1 MLTAALSAPSCVRF
15 ENFPTINAP
24 SNDPALYRVKN
35 KDWKAYTERARTDV
49 RGAHFDWLLVGDSG
63 EVLAR
68 PEEVRAAFSGVI
80 FVGDSQ
86 IREVAWAGL
95 KMLLGEQKL
104 RFYNGDKVFGR
115 RPRHSQLQGHCV
127 PQSVGKTGFT
137 ATCGADA
144 AVACDVHSPFDNATH
159 AEKMRKLLL
168 TRPHEWDGTLRVS
181 PHVCDADFFVSYQAT
196 WGANPVSPDTIPRC
210 LHPARPGAPYR
221 LHRPHGAKGGGGKS
235 GGGKGGG
242 GAAAAAGSAA
252 GSAAAVASGGA
263 GAPRHR
269 PVLWI
274 VDGCG
279 LHEMEFC
286 SELRHGL
293 PNSVLSRFHPQVLRS
308 SVVYQTVGAGFLMPD
323 AKRYKGACASLDAD
337 QVAATEAAWLDARG
351 VRRYNYTSLALQ
363 YAPLMFDAIHYT
375 YYWVPCT
382 KTFPEMTRLVA
393 QLAFQQALGRPVD
406 VCPPGAA
413 APVDDAARARGLKFR
428 LDGQGQ
434 M

>member
-104 RFYNGDKVFGR
+104 RFYQGDKVFGR

-210 LHPARPGAPYR
+210 LHRRAPARRTAAPVAQR
-221 LHRPHGAKGGGGKS
+221 QGRRRQGRRQGRWRRRRDRRQQPAE
-235 GGGKGGG
+235 
-242 GAAAAAGSAA
+242 AGRR
-252 GSAAAVASGGA
+252 SGGA

-274 VDGCG
+274 VDGSG

-351 VRRYNYTSLALQ
+351 VRRYNYTALALQ

>member
-104 RFYNGDKVFGR
+104 RFYQGDKVFGR

-168 TRPHEWDGTLRVS
+168 TRPHEWDGTLRV
-181 PHVCDADFFVSYQAT
+181 
-196 WGANPVSPDTIPRC
+196 
-210 LHPARPGAPYR
+210 
-221 LHRPHGAKGGGGKS
+221 
-235 GGGKGGG
+235 
-242 GAAAAAGSAA
+242 
-252 GSAAAVASGGA
+252 
-263 GAPRHR
+263 
-269 PVLWI
+269 
-274 VDGCG
+274 
-279 LHEMEFC
+279 
-286 SELRHGL
+286 
-293 PNSVLSRFHPQVLRS
+293 
-308 SVVYQTVGAGFLMPD
+308 
-323 AKRYKGACASLDAD
+323 
-337 QVAATEAAWLDARG
+337 
-351 VRRYNYTSLALQ
+351 
-363 YAPLMFDAIHYT
+363 
-375 YYWVPCT
+375 
-382 KTFPEMTRLVA
+382 
-393 QLAFQQALGRPVD
+393 
-406 VCPPGAA
+406 
-413 APVDDAARARGLKFR
+413 
-428 LDGQGQ
+428 
-434 M
+434 